1 MNPQQ
6 KTGTILAMP
15 MLGGVVLFSLLPAVV
30 GLGLSLFR
38 WTLSEAPVWV
48 GLANYASLLGG
59 DPLFLQAAGNT
70 AILALAVPVQ
80 VLGSYGLAMWLR
92 RSSLGA
98 QILRLVVFLPSVVNP
113 IALYLLWRWI
123 FQADCGPLARLA
135 TGLGLAAPAWLDDP
149 AWAKPALMIVMF
161 WESVG
166 GFSMLFFLAA
176 FRQIPRQ
183 IHEMAELDGS
193 GAWQRLLVVYWPWT
207 RRVLGF
213 SLALGYLGA
222 LHGGLEI
229 AYAMT
234 GGGPLHATTTLAF
247 QAFQNAFQ
255 WQRAGYA
262 ATIGVMMAAG
272 GLPLVVLRIL
282 ARRGSLWPRSGGTA

>member
-1 MNPQQ
+1 MSASE
-6 KTGTILAMP
+6 KTGTILALP
-15 MLGGVVLFSLLPAVV
+15 MLVGVVLFSLLPALL
-30 GLGLSLFR
+30 GLGLSLFQ
-38 WTLSEAPVWV
+38 WTLSEAPTWV
-48 GLANYASLLGG
+48 GLANYVKLFGD

-80 VLGSYGLAMWLR
+80 VMGSYAVALLLR
-92 RSSLGA
+92 RRGLGA
-98 QILRLVVFLPSVVNP
+98 QLLRLVVFLPSVVNP

-135 TGLGLAAPAWLDDP
+135 QGLGLTAPAWLDDP
-149 AWAKPALMIVMF
+149 VWAKPALMIVMF
-161 WESVG
+161 WESAG
-166 GFSMLFFLAA
+166 GFTMLFFLAA

-183 IHEMAELDGS
+183 IHEMAELDGA
-193 GAWQRLLVVYWPWT
+193 GGWQRLLVVYWPWT

-222 LHGGLEI
+222 LHGGFEI

-262 ATIGVMMAAG
+262 AAIGLVMVAG
-272 GLPLVVLRIL
+272 GLPLVALRIL
-282 ARRGSLWPRSGGTA
+282 ARRGSPWPRPGGSA

>member
-1 MNPQQ
+1 MSAPE
-6 KTGTILAMP
+6 KTGTILALP
-15 MLGGVVLFSLLPAVV
+15 MLVGVVLFSLLPALI
-30 GLGLSLFR
+30 GLGLSLFQ
-38 WTLSEAPVWV
+38 WTLSEAPTWV
-48 GLANYASLLGG
+48 GLANYANLFGH

-80 VLGSYGLAMWLR
+80 VMGSYAVALLLR
-92 RSSLGA
+92 RRGLGA
-98 QILRLVVFLPSVVNP
+98 QLLRLVVFLPSVVNP

-135 TGLGLAAPAWLDDP
+135 QGLGLVAPAWLDDP

-166 GFSMLFFLAA
+166 GFTMLFFLAA

-183 IHEMAELDGS
+183 IHEMAELDGA
-193 GAWQRLLVVYWPWT
+193 GGWQRLLVVYWPWT

-222 LHGGLEI
+222 LHGGFEI

-262 ATIGVMMAAG
+262 AAIGLVMAAG
-272 GLPLVVLRIL
+272 GLPLVALRIL
-282 ARRGSLWPRSGGTA
+282 ARRGSPWPRSGGSA